1 MLGFSDDLLT
11 TYDAYHLLVPS
22 VLVRIVQIG
31 IGIALIFSFPV
42 LAFELRH
49 CVDALL
55 FPHSTFSW
63 IRHTL
68 ENICIIAVA
77 LAVGILVPSVVTV
90 FGFVGATTSST
101 YAVAPAS
108 VVLTVAG
115 VVLLTLCVCV
125 AVWLCGCVVCRS
137 ADCVRDAPAVLPE
150 DREGQPAQRSG
161 CYAGLLQ
168 PRHVRGVAG

>member
-1 MLGFSDDLLT
+1 MCLVHWASADACLAYSDDLLD
-11 TYDAYHLLVPS
+11 TYDDFHLLVPS

-90 FGFVGATTSST
+90 FGFVGATTSSA

-125 AVWLCGCVVCRS
+125 CVVLCCVVWLCCV
-137 ADCVRDAPAVLPE
+137 P
-150 DREGQPAQRSG
+150 QR
-161 CYAGLLQ
+161 
-168 PRHVRGVAG
+168 